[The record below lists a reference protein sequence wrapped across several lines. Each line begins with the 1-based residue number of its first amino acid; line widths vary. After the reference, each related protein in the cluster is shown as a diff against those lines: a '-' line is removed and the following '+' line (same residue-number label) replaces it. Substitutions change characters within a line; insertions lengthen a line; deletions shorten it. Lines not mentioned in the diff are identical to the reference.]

1 MNNSTT
7 HHKRKWR
14 TFGAVVVVCFA
25 AFLLGL
31 SVLQIYQAR
40 AVSGWPT
47 VTGTITKVEI
57 EKDKSRSDIYP
68 RYDAKVVYEYIVNG
82 ERLIGKSIRL
92 LPVGSK
98 YESELKWVE
107 EQYPVASQHEVYYM
121 ASNPSIACL
130 RYDTGIGHYIAV
142 VACFFLVV
150 AGLWDL
156 SDFVRSKL

>member
-82 ERLIGKSIRL
+82 ERLIGKNIRL

-98 YESELKWVE
+98 YESELKCGKTNDHNCTECSPFPFVVCSGVVHWMSRITSAMT
-107 EQYPVASQHEVYYM
+107 QSQQV
-121 ASNPSIACL
+121 N
-130 RYDTGIGHYIAV
+130 
-142 VACFFLVV
+142 
-150 AGLWDL
+150 
-156 SDFVRSKL
+156 